1 MRHKSTSEP
10 SLDAMH
16 PDFWFFV
23 GVAIGL
29 NLSPAHDQPLSL
41 LEIISLN

>member
-1 MRHKSTSEP
+1 M
-10 SLDAMH
+10 MH
-16 PDFWFFV
+16 PDFGGRGEVVVVV
-23 GVAIGL
+23 GP